1 MPMFKYLLL
10 GFVLMLSGL
19 QVTAQ
24 VAYLCTDR
32 EADYYQFTDDHNA
45 ATDFTIV
52 PQNQDATEQFT
63 PTSDTVIAVP
73 VDTEGVL
80 VWENATYDT
89 QVWQSPETVACLT
102 EAEADQTE
110 ALMLIHVREAARRGV
125 FDGVFGRG
133 GK

>member
-1 MPMFKYLLL
+1 MKMPMFKYLLL

-63 PTSDTVIAVP
+63 PASDTVIAVP

-89 QVWQSPETVACLT
+89 QVWQSPETIACLSAVQQAET
-102 EAEADQTE
+102 ENA
-110 ALMLIHVREAARRGV
+110 MLTYIHHARERWS
-125 FDGVFGRG
+125 GVFGRG